1 MRKDL
6 SVILQHL
13 TPVEPDRSFCEAVL
27 LCVHATQRR
36 TARLRFMV
44 LGSTAFASTLAL
56 VPAIKFA
63 AAEFTQT
70 GFSEYL
76 SVLFSDGGGVLV
88 YWHEFALLLAES
100 FPVLA
105 ITLLFFVAFVLLG
118 SLRLALIN
126 ARVAFMPNYSHN

>member
-13 TPVEPDRSFCEAVL
+13 TPVEPGGDFCEAVL
-27 LCVHATQRR
+27 LRVHAIERR

-44 LGSTAFASTLAL
+44 LGSMTLASILAL
-56 VPAIKFA
+56 VPAYRFA
-63 AAEFTQT
+63 ATEFTQT
-70 GFSEYL
+70 GFREYL
-76 SVLFSDGGGVLV
+76 SVLFSDSATVLS
-88 YWHEFALLLAES
+88 YWHELLFLLAES

-105 ITLLFFVAFVLLG
+105 ITLLLFVAFVLLG

-126 ARVAFMPNYSHN
+126 ARIAFMSNYSHN